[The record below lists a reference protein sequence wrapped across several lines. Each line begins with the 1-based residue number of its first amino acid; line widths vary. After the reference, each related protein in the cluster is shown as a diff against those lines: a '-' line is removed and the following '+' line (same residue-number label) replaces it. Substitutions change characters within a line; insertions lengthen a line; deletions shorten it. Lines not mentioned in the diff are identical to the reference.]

1 MKCCSMLINMNV
13 GQLLQHK
20 FRNNR
25 AFLMIMSLKLI
36 HNFKISTFF
45 HICIYAYASLFF
57 VYNGRVR

>member
-36 HNFKISTFF
+36 HNFKIPFFTFAYMHMLLF
-45 HICIYAYASLFF
+45 CI
-57 VYNGRVR
+57 